1 MDSFIV
7 EDVNALLKLKKG
19 DPSRLNRIKDLC
31 EANEIVS
38 LSDRKYIE
46 RLVSQYLSK
55 FEKKKPKSQD
65 KPRLIPIEES
75 PIFTPKTFETDA
87 SKYQTELLKEVQI
100 TEDADSKKILSKPF
114 DLSSNK
120 KIILGAGAIILAII
134 LVATAGIGYDDGTQ
148 IPEDSDIK
156 SGTSSEFSLETDEPS
171 YETADIISIS
181 GQISSS
187 SSGTVRLSVEN
198 ENSKLIWAENLNIK
212 NDGNFSTLLIAGG
225 TGWENSG
232 KYTLNAEHEG
242 ITNQISFE
250 FIAKK

>member
-19 DPSRLNRIKDLC
+19 DTSRLNHIKDLC

-46 RLVSQYLSK
+46 RLAAQYISK
-55 FEKKKPKSQD
+55 FEQKIPKSQD
-65 KPRLIPIEES
+65 KPKSTLFDES
-75 PIFTPKTFETDA
+75 PISTPKTFETDV
-87 SKYQTELLKEVQI
+87 SKHQTDLLKEVQI
-100 TEDADSKKILSKPF
+100 TEDVDSKKILSKPL

-120 KIILGAGAIILAII
+120 KILLGTGAIILAII
-134 LVATAGIGYDDGTQ
+134 LIATVSMVYDGTQ
-148 IPEDSDIK
+148 IPDNSDTK
-156 SGTSSEFSLETDEPS
+156 SNTPSEFSLETDESS

-181 GQISSS
+181 GQVSSS
-187 SSGTVRLSVEN
+187 SSGTVRVSIEN

-212 NDGNFSTLLIAGG
+212 NDGSFSTLLIAGG

-232 KYTLNAEHEG
+232 KYTLNAEYEEL
-242 ITNQISFE
+242 TEQIKFD

>member
-19 DPSRLNRIKDLC
+19 DPSRLNHIKDLC

-46 RLVSQYLSK
+46 RLASQYLRK
-55 FEKKKPKSQD
+55 FEQKKPKSQD
-65 KPRLIPIEES
+65 KPKFIPIEES
-75 PIFTPKTFETDA
+75 ISTPNTFETDA
-87 SKYQTELLKEVQI
+87 SKHQTELLKEVQI
-100 TEDADSKKILSKPF
+100 AQDADSKKTLLKPF

-120 KIILGAGAIILAII
+120 KIIVGVGAIILAII
-134 LVATAGIGYDDGTQ
+134 LVSTVGIAYDNTQ
-148 IPEDSDIK
+148 IPYDPDTK
-156 SGTSSEFSLETDEPS
+156 NDTLQEFSLETDESS

-187 SSGTVRLSVEN
+187 SSGTVRLSIEN
-198 ENSKLIWAENLNIK
+198 ENSNVVWAENLNIK

-232 KYTLNAEHEG
+232 KYVLNAEHEEL
-242 ITNQISFE
+242 TNQISFD

>member
-19 DPSRLNRIKDLC
+19 DPSRLNHIKDLC

-46 RLVSQYLSK
+46 RLASQYLSK
-55 FEKKKPKSQD
+55 FEQKKPKSQD

-75 PIFTPKTFETDA
+75 ISTPKTFETDA
-87 SKYQTELLKEVQI
+87 SKHQTELLKEVQI
-100 TEDADSKKILSKPF
+100 TEDSDSKKILSKPF

-120 KIILGAGAIILAII
+120 KILVGMGAIILAII
-134 LVATAGIGYDDGTQ
+134 LVYTVGIAYDGTQ
-148 IPEDSDIK
+148 IPYDSDTK
-156 SGTSSEFSLETDEPS
+156 SDTLQEFSLETDESS

-187 SSGTVRLSVEN
+187 SSGTVRLSIEN

-232 KYTLNAEHEG
+232 KYTLNAEHEELS
-242 ITNQISFE
+242 NQISFD

>member
-19 DPSRLNRIKDLC
+19 EPSRLNRIKDLC

-46 RLVSQYLSK
+46 RLASQYLSK
-55 FEKKKPKSQD
+55 FEQKKPESQD

-75 PIFTPKTFETDA
+75 TVSTSKTFETDA
-87 SKYQTELLKEVQI
+87 SKHQTDLLKEIQI
-100 TEDADSKKILSKPF
+100 TEDADSKKIPSKPF

-120 KIILGAGAIILAII
+120 KILFGAGAIILAII
-134 LVATAGIGYDDGTQ
+134 LVSTVGIVYDGTK
-148 IPEDSDIK
+148 IPYD
-156 SGTSSEFSLETDEPS
+156 SGTKSDTLPEFSLETDESS

-187 SSGTVRLSVEN
+187 SSGTVRLSIEN
-198 ENSKLIWAENLNIK
+198 ENSKVIWAENLNIK

-232 KYTLNAEHEG
+232 KYTLNAEHEEL
-242 ITNQISFE
+242 TNQISFD

>member
-19 DPSRLNRIKDLC
+19 DPSRLNHIKDLC

-46 RLVSQYLSK
+46 RLASQHLSK
-55 FEKKKPKSQD
+55 FEQKKPKSQD
-65 KPRLIPIEES
+65 RPKLIPIEES
-75 PIFTPKTFETDA
+75 ISTPKTFETDA
-87 SKYQTELLKEVQI
+87 SKHQTELLKEVQI
-100 TEDADSKKILSKPF
+100 TQDADSKKTLSKPF

-120 KIILGAGAIILAII
+120 KILVGVGAIILAII
-134 LVATAGIGYDDGTQ
+134 LVYTVGIGYDGTQ
-148 IPEDSDIK
+148 IPYDSDTK
-156 SGTSSEFSLETDEPS
+156 NDTLQEFSLETDESS

-187 SSGTVRLSVEN
+187 SSGTVRLSIEN
-198 ENSKLIWAENLNIK
+198 ENSNVVWAENLNIK

-232 KYTLNAEHEG
+232 KYVLNAEHEEL
-242 ITNQISFE
+242 TNQISFD

>member
-31 EANEIVS
+31 EAKEIVS

-46 RLVSQYLSK
+46 RLASQHLSK
-55 FEKKKPKSQD
+55 FEQKKPESQY

-75 PIFTPKTFETDA
+75 ISTPKTVEADA
-87 SKYQTELLKEVQI
+87 SKHQADLLKEVQI
-100 TEDADSKKILSKPF
+100 TEATDSKKILSKPF

-120 KIILGAGAIILAII
+120 KILLGAGTIVLAII
-134 LVATAGIGYDDGTQ
+134 LIATVGIVYDGTK
-148 IPEDSDIK
+148 IPYDSDTK
-156 SGTSSEFSLETDEPS
+156 SDTLQEFSLETDESS
-171 YETADIISIS
+171 YKTADIISIS

-187 SSGTVRLSVEN
+187 SSGTVRLSIEN
-198 ENSKLIWAENLNIK
+198 ENSKLVWAENLNIK

-232 KYTLNAEHEG
+232 KYTLNAEHEEL
-242 ITNQISFE
+242 TNQISFD

>member
-19 DPSRLNRIKDLC
+19 DPSRLNHIKDLC

-46 RLVSQYLSK
+46 RLASQHLSK
-55 FEKKKPKSQD
+55 FEQKKPKSQD
-65 KPRLIPIEES
+65 NPKFIPIEES
-75 PIFTPKTFETDA
+75 ISTPTTFETDA
-87 SKYQTELLKEVQI
+87 SKHQTELLKEVQI
-100 TEDADSKKILSKPF
+100 SGDIDSKKILSKPF

-120 KIILGAGAIILAII
+120 KILFGTGAIILAII
-134 LVATAGIGYDDGTQ
+134 LISTVGIVYDGTQ
-148 IPEDSDIK
+148 IPDDSDKK
-156 SGTSSEFSLETDEPS
+156 SNTSSEFSLETDELS
-171 YETADIISIS
+171 YETEDIISIS

-187 SSGTVRLSVEN
+187 SSGIVRLSIEN
-198 ENSKLIWAENLNIK
+198 ENSKLVWAENLNIK

-232 KYTLNAEHEG
+232 KYTLNAEHEEL
-242 ITNQISFE
+242 TNQISFD

>member
-19 DPSRLNRIKDLC
+19 DPSRLNHIKDLC

-46 RLVSQYLSK
+46 RLASQYLSK
-55 FEKKKPKSQD
+55 FEQKKPKSQD

-75 PIFTPKTFETDA
+75 ISTPKTFETDA
-87 SKYQTELLKEVQI
+87 SKHQTDLLKEVQI
-100 TEDADSKKILSKPF
+100 TEDVDSKKILSKPF

-120 KIILGAGAIILAII
+120 KILLGAGAIILAII
-134 LVATAGIGYDDGTQ
+134 LVYTVGIAYDGTQ
-148 IPEDSDIK
+148 IPYDSDTK
-156 SGTSSEFSLETDEPS
+156 SDTLQEFSLETDESS
-171 YETADIISIS
+171 YETSDIISIS
-181 GQISSS
+181 GQIFSS
-187 SSGTVRLSVEN
+187 SSGTVRLSIEN
-198 ENSKLIWAENLNIK
+198 ENSKVVWAENLNIK

-232 KYTLNAEHEG
+232 KYTLNAEHEEL
-242 ITNQISFE
+242 TNQISFD

>member
-19 DPSRLNRIKDLC
+19 DPSRLNHIKDLC

-46 RLVSQYLSK
+46 RLASQYLSK
-55 FEKKKPKSQD
+55 FEQKKPKSQD

-75 PIFTPKTFETDA
+75 ISTPKTFETDA
-87 SKYQTELLKEVQI
+87 SKHQTDLLKEVQI

-134 LVATAGIGYDDGTQ
+134 LVYTVGIADDGTQ
-148 IPEDSDIK
+148 IPYDSDTK
-156 SGTSSEFSLETDEPS
+156 SDTLQEFSLETDESS
-171 YETADIISIS
+171 YETSDIISIS

-187 SSGTVRLSVEN
+187 SSGTVRLSIEN

-232 KYTLNAEHEG
+232 KYTLNAEHEELS
-242 ITNQISFE
+242 NQISFD

>member
-19 DPSRLNRIKDLC
+19 DPSRLNHIKDLC

-46 RLVSQYLSK
+46 RLASQYLSK
-55 FEKKKPKSQD
+55 FEQKKPKSQD

-75 PIFTPKTFETDA
+75 ISTPKTFETDA
-87 SKYQTELLKEVQI
+87 SKHQTDLLKEVQI
-100 TEDADSKKILSKPF
+100 TEDVDSKKILSKPF

-120 KIILGAGAIILAII
+120 KILLGAGAIILAII
-134 LVATAGIGYDDGTQ
+134 LVYTVGIAYDGTQ
-148 IPEDSDIK
+148 IPYDSDTK
-156 SGTSSEFSLETDEPS
+156 SDTLQEFSLETDESS
-171 YETADIISIS
+171 YETSDIISIS
-181 GQISSS
+181 GQIFSS
-187 SSGTVRLSVEN
+187 SSGTVRLSIEN

-232 KYTLNAEHEG
+232 KYTLNAEHEELS
-242 ITNQISFE
+242 NQISFD

>member
-19 DPSRLNRIKDLC
+19 DPSRLNHIKDLC

-46 RLVSQYLSK
+46 RLASQYLSK
-55 FEKKKPKSQD
+55 FEQKKPESQD

-75 PIFTPKTFETDA
+75 ISTPKTFETDT
-87 SKYQTELLKEVQI
+87 SKHQTDLLKEVQI
-100 TEDADSKKILSKPF
+100 TEDVDSKKILSKPF

-134 LVATAGIGYDDGTQ
+134 LAYTVGIAYDGTQ
-148 IPEDSDIK
+148 IPYDSDTK
-156 SGTSSEFSLETDEPS
+156 SDTLQEFSLETDESS
-171 YETADIISIS
+171 YETTDIISIS
-181 GQISSS
+181 GQIFSS
-187 SSGTVRLSVEN
+187 SSGTVRLSIEN
-198 ENSKLIWAENLNIK
+198 ENSKVIWAENLNIK

-232 KYTLNAEHEG
+232 KYTLNAEHEEL
-242 ITNQISFE
+242 TNQILFD

>member
-19 DPSRLNRIKDLC
+19 DPSRLNHIKDLC

-46 RLVSQYLSK
+46 RLASQYLSK
-55 FEKKKPKSQD
+55 FEQKKPKSQD
-65 KPRLIPIEES
+65 KPRLIPIEE
-75 PIFTPKTFETDA
+75 
-87 SKYQTELLKEVQI
+87 QI

-120 KIILGAGAIILAII
+120 KILLGAGAIILAII
-134 LVATAGIGYDDGTQ
+134 LAYTVGIAYDGTQ
-148 IPEDSDIK
+148 IPYDSDTK
-156 SGTSSEFSLETDEPS
+156 SDTLQEFSLETDESS
-171 YETADIISIS
+171 YETSDIISIS

-187 SSGTVRLSVEN
+187 SSGTVRLSIEN

-232 KYTLNAEHEG
+232 KYTLNAEHEEL
-242 ITNQISFE
+242 TNQISFD

>member
-19 DPSRLNRIKDLC
+19 DPSRLNHIKDLC

-46 RLVSQYLSK
+46 RLASQYLSK
-55 FEKKKPKSQD
+55 FEQKKPKSQD

-75 PIFTPKTFETDA
+75 ISTPKTFETDA
-87 SKYQTELLKEVQI
+87 SKHQTDLLKEVQI
-100 TEDADSKKILSKPF
+100 TEDVDSKKILSKPF

-120 KIILGAGAIILAII
+120 KILFGAGAIILAII
-134 LVATAGIGYDDGTQ
+134 LVYTVGIAYDGTQ
-148 IPEDSDIK
+148 IPYDSDTK
-156 SGTSSEFSLETDEPS
+156 SDTLQEFSLETDESS
-171 YETADIISIS
+171 YETSDIISIS

-187 SSGTVRLSVEN
+187 SSGTVRLSIEN

-232 KYTLNAEHEG
+232 KYTLNAEHEELS
-242 ITNQISFE
+242 NQISFD

>member
-19 DPSRLNRIKDLC
+19 DPSRLNHIKDLC

-46 RLVSQYLSK
+46 RLASQYLSK
-55 FEKKKPKSQD
+55 FEQKKPKSQD

-75 PIFTPKTFETDA
+75 ISTPNTFEIDA
-87 SKYQTELLKEVQI
+87 SKHQTELLKEVQI
-100 TEDADSKKILSKPF
+100 TQDADSKKTLSKPF

-120 KIILGAGAIILAII
+120 KILVGMGAIILAIV
-134 LVATAGIGYDDGTQ
+134 LVYTVGIGYDGTQ
-148 IPEDSDIK
+148 IPYDPDTKSDALQ
-156 SGTSSEFSLETDEPS
+156 EFSLETDESS

-187 SSGTVRLSVEN
+187 SSGTVRLSIEN
-198 ENSKLIWAENLNIK
+198 ENSKVVWAENLNIK

-232 KYTLNAEHEG
+232 KYVLNAEHQEL
-242 ITNQISFE
+242 TNQISFD

>member
-19 DPSRLNRIKDLC
+19 DPSRLNHIKDLC

-46 RLVSQYLSK
+46 RLASQYLSK
-55 FEKKKPKSQD
+55 FEQKKPKSQD

-75 PIFTPKTFETDA
+75 ISTPKTFETDA
-87 SKYQTELLKEVQI
+87 SKHQTDLLKEVQI
-100 TEDADSKKILSKPF
+100 TEDVDSKKILSKPF

-120 KIILGAGAIILAII
+120 KILLGAGAIILAII
-134 LVATAGIGYDDGTQ
+134 LVYTVGIAYDGTQ
-148 IPEDSDIK
+148 IPYDSDTK
-156 SGTSSEFSLETDEPS
+156 SDTLQEFSLETDESS

-181 GQISSS
+181 GQIFSS
-187 SSGTVRLSVEN
+187 SSGTVRLSIEN
-198 ENSKLIWAENLNIK
+198 ENSKVVWAENLNIK

-232 KYTLNAEHEG
+232 KYTLNAEHEEL
-242 ITNQISFE
+242 TNQISFD

>member
-19 DPSRLNRIKDLC
+19 DPSRLNHIKDLC

-46 RLVSQYLSK
+46 RLASQYLSK
-55 FEKKKPKSQD
+55 FEQKKPKSQD

-75 PIFTPKTFETDA
+75 ISTPKTFETDA
-87 SKYQTELLKEVQI
+87 SKHQTELLKEVQI

-120 KIILGAGAIILAII
+120 KILLGAGAIILAII
-134 LVATAGIGYDDGTQ
+134 LVYTVGIAYDGTQ
-148 IPEDSDIK
+148 IPYDSDTK
-156 SGTSSEFSLETDEPS
+156 NDTLQEFSLETDESS

-181 GQISSS
+181 GQIFSS
-187 SSGTVRLSVEN
+187 SSGTVRLSIEN
-198 ENSKLIWAENLNIK
+198 ENSKVVWAENLNIK

-232 KYTLNAEHEG
+232 KYTLNAEHEEL
-242 ITNQISFE
+242 TNQISFD

>member
-19 DPSRLNRIKDLC
+19 EPSRLNHIKDLC

-38 LSDRKYIE
+38 LSDRKYVE

-55 FEKKKPKSQD
+55 FEQKKPKSQD

-75 PIFTPKTFETDA
+75 TVSTPKTFETDA
-87 SKYQTELLKEVQI
+87 SKLQTELLKEVQI
-100 TEDADSKKILSKPF
+100 TEDVDSKKSLSKPF

-120 KIILGAGAIILAII
+120 KILFGVGAIALAII
-134 LVATAGIGYDDGTQ
+134 LIATVGIVYDGTQ
-148 IPEDSDIK
+148 IPND
-156 SGTSSEFSLETDEPS
+156 SGTKSDALQEFSLETDESS

-187 SSGTVRLSVEN
+187 SSGTIRLSIEN
-198 ENSKLIWAENLNIK
+198 ENGKLIWAENLNIK
-212 NDGNFSTLLIAGG
+212 NDGSFSTLLIAGG
-225 TGWENSG
+225 KGWENSG
-232 KYTLNAEHEG
+232 KYILNAEHDG
-242 ITNQISFE
+242 LTNQISFD